1 MTPDELKARIAEL
14 EPRVAAHL
22 DRGGAPR
29 GLTPEEK
36 RVAAEDP
43 DAFEKIVKARQQETL
58 DLIRDAAILDTL
70 RDDLA
75 RLEAAET
82 AEQRLQ
88 LEAER
93 QELLETRE
101 HAAVELQASIE
112 NMASALEDFMR
123 LNHHIAVLDRK
134 LGEKDRHRAGHGL
147 VALHLKRTFHQVSPT
162 LARMAGLPFAAPK
175 QDRKTLAD
183 HFRAVDPLD

>member
-1 MTPDELKARIAEL
+1 MTRDEIKARILEL

-43 DAFEKIVKARQQETL
+43 GAFEKIVKARQQETL

-75 RLEAAET
+75 KLEAAET
-82 AEQRLQ
+82 AEQRAQ
-88 LEAER
+88 MEAER
-93 QELLETRE
+93 QQLLESRE
-101 HAAVELQASIE
+101 GAAVELQAALE
-112 NMASALEDFMR
+112 NMGEALEDFMK
-123 LNHHIAVLDRK
+123 LNHHIAVLDRN

-147 VALHLKRTFHQVSPT
+147 VALHLKRALHQVSPT
-162 LARMAGLPFAAPK
+162 LARMAGVPFAAP
-175 QDRKTLAD
+175 RHGRTLAD
-183 HFRAVDPLD
+183 SFRTIDPLD